1 MAMHELPKPWFDI
14 DGYKRTRLLEARY
27 EVELAKRFLDEGLT
41 RNAAGKAF
49 QAVRALL
56 AALAVD
62 NKDRLIAKYPGKVR
76 IKGGKTVDR
85 VYWVI
90 AVMPTNYMLGLSALI
105 GEDIHYLTSIAL
117 HLHQYQY
124 NGPDREGVLSQYR
137 TDDEARE
144 DVLLVINNVN
154 KILSKLGI

>member
-1 MAMHELPKPWFDI
+1 MVMHGLPKPWFDI
-14 DGYKRTRLLEARY
+14 DGYKRTRLLETKY
-27 EVELAKRFLDEGLT
+27 EIELAKRFLDEGLI

-49 QAVRALL
+49 QAVKALL

-62 NKDRLIAKYPGKVR
+62 IRDKLIARYPGKVR

-85 VYWVI
+85 AYWVI

-105 GEDIHYLTSIAL
+105 NEEIHYLAAIAL

-124 NGPDREGVLSQYR
+124 NGPDREGILSQYR
-137 TDDEARE
+137 TDDEAKE
-144 DVLLVINNVN
+144 DILLIINNVS
-154 KILSKLGI
+154 KILSKLNI

>member
-1 MAMHELPKPWFDI
+1 M
-14 DGYKRTRLLEARY
+14 
-27 EVELAKRFLDEGLT
+27 
-41 RNAAGKAF
+41 
-49 QAVRALL
+49 

-90 AVMPTNYMLGLSALI
+90 AVMLTNYMLGLSALI

-117 HLHQYQY
+117 HLHQY

-137 TDDEARE
+137 MDDEVRE
-144 DVLLVINNVN
+144 DVLLIINNV
-154 KILSKLGI
+154 IT

>member
-1 MAMHELPKPWFDI
+1 MHGLPKPWFDI
-14 DGYKRTRLLEARY
+14 DGYKRTRLLETKY
-27 EVELAKRFLDEGLT
+27 EIELAKRFLDEGLI

-49 QAVRALL
+49 QAVKALL

-62 NKDRLIAKYPGKVR
+62 IRDKLIARYPGKVR

-85 VYWVI
+85 AYWVI

-105 GEDIHYLTSIAL
+105 NEEIHYLAAIAL

-124 NGPDREGVLSQYR
+124 NGPDREGILSQYR
-137 TDDEARE
+137 TDDEAKE
-144 DVLLVINNVN
+144 DILLIINNVS
-154 KILSKLGI
+154 KILSKLNI